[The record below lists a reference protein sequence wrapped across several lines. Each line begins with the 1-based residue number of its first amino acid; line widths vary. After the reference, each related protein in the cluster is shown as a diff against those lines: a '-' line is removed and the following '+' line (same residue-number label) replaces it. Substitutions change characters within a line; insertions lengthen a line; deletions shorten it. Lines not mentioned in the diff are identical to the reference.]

1 MVDYAVGKMFLISM
15 VARIFEPG
23 CKADYMLVIE
33 GPQGTLKSTACAVLA
48 DEWFSDNL
56 PDIGS
61 GKDTSLRGKWLIE
74 VAEMHAMGRAEASL
88 LNRSSAEGRS
98 VSSEL
103 RQTRSDRATPGR
115 FHRHD
120 EQSRLSAGR
129 NGRSAILISHLRR
142 D

>member
-1 MVDYAVGKMFLISM
+1 MQGRLHACD
-15 VARIFEPG
+15 RR
-23 CKADYMLVIE
+23 
-33 GPQGTLKSTACAVLA
+33 PQGTLKSTACAVLA

-98 VSSEL
+98 VRVTADSK
-103 RQTRSDRATPGR
+103 
-115 FHRHD
+115 
-120 EQSRLSAGR
+120 
-129 NGRSAILISHLRR
+129 
-142 D
+142 